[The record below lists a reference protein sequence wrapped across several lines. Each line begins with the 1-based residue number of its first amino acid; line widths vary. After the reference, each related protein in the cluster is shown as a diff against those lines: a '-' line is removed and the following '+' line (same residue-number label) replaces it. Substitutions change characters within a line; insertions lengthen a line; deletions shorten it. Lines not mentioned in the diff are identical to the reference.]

1 MIPPAPPWT
10 TDCCSSSQQS
20 TPSHHWTATNHSRPR
35 EHPQWQSVAV
45 LVLWQEE
52 SNASSWWLGVGRI
65 QYGALWPESVEWR
78 YSPLLSREQGG
89 ELAGGGAHPS
99 GKAVRRGRE
108 EEEGASSSPPVVLPS
123 LSVSLPHS
131 AVASQLV
138 PRGTWRHLVSVSTGA
153 GTAEG
158 CGRFSSAPVAGE
170 EAADARLQGV
180 TGAVTP
186 EREESGR
193 SAAYFIFQLSCN
205 WLFAVIY
212 RYCD

>member
-89 ELAGGGAHPS
+89 ELAGGGGRIQVEKQWGEG
-99 GKAVRRGRE
+99 GKKKRGRPLPLL
-108 EEEGASSSPPVVLPS
+108 SSFRLFPS
-123 LSVSLPHS
+123 LCLTALWPPSWFPAGPGVTWSLWAPGREP
-131 AVASQLV
+131 L
-138 PRGTWRHLVSVSTGA
+138 RG
-153 GTAEG
+153 
-158 CGRFSSAPVAGE
+158 VAGS
-170 EAADARLQGV
+170 ARPLW
-180 TGAVTP
+180 
-186 EREESGR
+186 REKRLLMPGCRVWLE
-193 SAAYFIFQLSCN
+193 QLHLRGKSQDDQQHI
-205 WLFAVIY
+205 LFSN
-212 RYCD
+212 

>member
-1 MIPPAPPWT
+1 M
-10 TDCCSSSQQS
+10 
-20 TPSHHWTATNHSRPR
+20 
-35 EHPQWQSVAV
+35 
-45 LVLWQEE
+45 
-52 SNASSWWLGVGRI
+52 LGV
-65 QYGALWPESVEWR
+65 YSMALCGPNRWSGGTVLC
-78 YSPLLSREQGG
+78 SPGSRAGNW
-89 ELAGGGAHPS
+89 LGGGAHPS

-108 EEEGASSSPPVVLPS
+108 EEEGASSSSPVVLPS

-186 EREESGR
+186 ERKESEDDQQNIL
-193 SAAYFIFQLSCN
+193 FFQ
-205 WLFAVIY
+205 
-212 RYCD
+212 